1 MEKLG
6 IGLFLVG
13 GTLFIMGVF
22 LVVTILLEK
31 HFKKR

>member
-1 MEKLG
+1 MEKFW

-13 GTLFIMGVF
+13 GTLAIMGIF
-22 LVVTILLEK
+22 LVLAIYLEH

>member
-1 MEKLG
+1 MEKFW

-22 LVVTILLEK
+22 LVLAIYLEH